1 MSPQTMSALI
11 MLPSF
16 HGISWSL
23 SKQVLRNNNLI
34 TLQATHRDMAKPAKD
49 STHWDMSRAWG
60 RENLTIYV
68 LKIYCWEKKKNKKRC
83 RPLLDLLL
91 PTRNSWG
98 FKLDYCYPC
107 QYYLLG
113 IFFGCLALPSGCN
126 AQCRF
131 EWIGWVAFLA
141 PPRSCSSRLRS
152 IQGQRSLCPSR
163 NTFDLCIAF
172 LTVNFGCN
180 VIDNIFWKSL
190 NESWR
195 YQDTETGTRLVE
207 LQTLIGTCAGT
218 SHPRLPITLSG

>member
-1 MSPQTMSALI
+1 M
-11 MLPSF
+11 
-16 HGISWSL
+16 
-23 SKQVLRNNNLI
+23 
-34 TLQATHRDMAKPAKD
+34 
-49 STHWDMSRAWG
+49 
-60 RENLTIYV
+60 RERKSHHLC
-68 LKIYCWEKKKNKKRC
+68 LKNILLGKKKNKKRC